1 MTRKKQASLAPKRI
15 GKTAVGKALE
25 GRLAVVTGAGGILG
39 SRFCRALLGAGATVI
54 GMDLDVDSIE
64 RSVGPDTAG
73 FTAITVDLA
82 EEASVVETAVR
93 IERDYGT
100 PRILVNNAASKSSD
114 VRRFFKPFEET
125 SLEIW
130 EEVMAVNVSGMMLMC
145 REYGPRMSAR
155 GTGGSVINI
164 SSIYGV
170 VAPDQRIY
178 EGSDYP
184 DLGGP
189 INTPAVY
196 STSKAA
202 VLGLTRYL
210 ASYWAHL
217 GIRVNAISPGGVA
230 SGQNETFRAKYS
242 ARVPLGRMA
251 EAVELE
257 GALIYLA
264 SDASSYVTGHNLI
277 VDGGLSAW

>member
-1 MTRKKQASLAPKRI
+1 LTPKKQAGLPPKGV
-15 GKTAVGKALE
+15 GKTSVGKALE
-25 GRLAVVTGAGGILG
+25 GRLALVTGAAGILG
-39 SRFCRALLGAGATVI
+39 SRFCRSLLGAGATVI
-54 GMDLDVDSIE
+54 GTDLDVDSIE
-64 RSVGPDTAG
+64 RSVAPETSG
-73 FTAITVDLA
+73 FTAIKVDLA
-82 EEASVVETAVR
+82 DEASVMETAAR
-93 IERDYGT
+93 IEKDYGS

-114 VRRFFKPFEET
+114 VRAFFKPFEET
-125 SLEIW
+125 SLANW

-178 EGSDYP
+178 EGSHYA
-184 DLGGP
+184 DLGGA

-210 ASYWAHL
+210 ATYWAHA

-230 SGQNETFRAKYS
+230 SGQNDTFKARYS

-251 EAVELE
+251 EAEELE

-264 SDASSYVTGHNLI
+264 SDASSYVTGQNLI
-277 VDGGLSAW
+277 VDGGLSVW